1 MPGLLGRG
9 DKGLRLYAFTPNP
22 LSSPV
27 SLPDTLHCG
36 NISVISTASCNKDY
50 PGCLLNTMV
59 CAGVEGGGTDS
70 CEVRAE
76 RERWKE
82 EGGGTGLEV
91 GMGRVACFGPE
102 DMLGG
107 GGCYRFGDGEGR
119 AVRMGVRL
127 QLGSERCWGWG
138 GP

>member
-1 MPGLLGRG
+1 MRERRELDIRPGGSCLPGLLGRG

-91 GMGRVACFGPE
+91 GMGPGGLLWARGY
-102 DMLGG
+102 GG
-107 GGCYRFGDGEGR
+107 GG
-119 AVRMGVRL
+119 GVL
-127 QLGSERCWGWG
+127 
-138 GP
+138 